1 MYYKTKG
8 ERSSLQKT
16 RKRKFMN
23 YYLID
28 YENTGETGLNG
39 IDKLDE
45 NSLVVIFYS
54 VNNGRISFEMH
65 QKLMEAKARIKYVKV
80 DLGAKNALDF
90 QLS

>member
-1 MYYKTKG
+1 M
-8 ERSSLQKT
+8 QKP

-45 NSLVVIFYS
+45 NSLD
-54 VNNGRISFEMH
+54 VNFLQCKQQGCISIL
-65 QKLMEAKARIKYVKV
+65 KCT
-80 DLGAKNALDF
+80 KNLWRPKHG
-90 QLS
+90 